1 MVKEEFCKIPFNLIF
16 LVISEEVVYV
26 DEGTE
31 LLVRKSHNFI
41 RNTSCQDAHNS
52 IHTLEYSLFLD
63 SNISKYYEIPT
74 RVANGAVLDKMNIL
88 LGEYLHLP
96 RKRYNRHE

>member
-31 LLVRKSHNFI
+31 LLVRKTT
-41 RNTSCQDAHNS
+41 TS
-52 IHTLEYSLFLD
+52 
-63 SNISKYYEIPT
+63 
-74 RVANGAVLDKMNIL
+74 
-88 LGEYLHLP
+88 
-96 RKRYNRHE
+96 

>member
-1 MVKEEFCKIPFNLIF
+1 MVKEQSCKIPFNLIF

-26 DEGTE
+26 DEGSE
-31 LLVRKSHNFI
+31 LLVRKSHSLI

-63 SNISKYYEIPT
+63 FSINRYYEIPT
-74 RVANGAVLDKMNIL
+74 SVANSAVLDKMNIL

-96 RKRYNRHE
+96 RKRYNHHQ